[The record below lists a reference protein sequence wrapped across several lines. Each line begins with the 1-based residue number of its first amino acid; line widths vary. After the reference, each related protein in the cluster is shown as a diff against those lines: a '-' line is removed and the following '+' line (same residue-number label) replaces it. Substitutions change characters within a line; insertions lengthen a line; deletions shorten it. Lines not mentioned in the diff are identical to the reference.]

1 MKDRE
6 IARLREQIEQLQP
19 RKRKKVKRDLNQEF
33 VSFAEIALQ
42 RNMEPQQRT
51 IDTQDVIEVAVQVVE
66 SESES
71 EWEERSSRYPKRK
84 RPAKVVV
91 LSESEGSSE

>member
-42 RNMEPQQRT
+42 RNIEPQQRT
-51 IDTQDVIEVAVQVVE
+51 IDTQDIIEVAVQVVE

-91 LSESEGSSE
+91 LSESEDSSE